1 MAEVFSR
8 FKNFLGFGGGNTA
21 PDAEDYYD
29 DADVDEKASIAE
41 SAEDEYTVITKDRY
55 SRVSSAA
62 GNGSAGRTPVRDSQ
76 SEKRA
81 DHPER
86 TAQSGEKSSKVISM
100 GVNSNL
106 RVVLSKPASFENC
119 EAICSHLRGQ
129 MTVVLN
135 LEFVPEVG
143 DRRRIFDFVSGCCYA
158 LDCSIQRVSDLIYV
172 IAPSNVD
179 VLAEVTDEEEP
190 ATYSAF

>member
-8 FKNFLGFGGGNTA
+8 FKNFLGFGSGNTA
-21 PDAEDYYD
+21 QDVEEYYDEDAEQAASF
-29 DADVDEKASIAE
+29 ADS
-41 SAEDEYTVITKDRY
+41 EDEYTVITKDRY
-55 SRVSSAA
+55 NKVNAVSNSASGA
-62 GNGSAGRTPVRDSQ
+62 PRQ
-76 SEKRA
+76 STREAAAEK
-81 DHPER
+81 HTER
-86 TAQSGEKSSKVISM
+86 TERSTQSGEKSAKVISM

-106 RVVLSKPASFENC
+106 RVVLSKPSAFENC

-135 LEFVPEVG
+135 LEFVPEAG

-158 LDCSIQRVSDLIYV
+158 LDCSIQRVSELIYV

-179 VLAEVTDEEEP
+179 VLAEVTEDEEEP
-190 ATYSAF
+190 AYSAF

>member
-8 FKNFLGFGGGNTA
+8 FKNFLGFGSGNTA
-21 PDAEDYYD
+21 QDVEEYYDEDAEQAASF
-29 DADVDEKASIAE
+29 ADS
-41 SAEDEYTVITKDRY
+41 EDEYTVITKDRY
-55 SRVSSAA
+55 NKVNAVSNSASGA
-62 GNGSAGRTPVRDSQ
+62 PRQ
-76 SEKRA
+76 STREAAAEKHTERA
-81 DHPER
+81 ER
-86 TAQSGEKSSKVISM
+86 STQSGEKSAKVISM

-106 RVVLSKPASFENC
+106 RVVLSKPSAFENC

-135 LEFVPEVG
+135 LEFVPEAG

-158 LDCSIQRVSDLIYV
+158 LDCSIQRVSELIYV

-179 VLAEVTDEEEP
+179 VLAEVTEDEEEP
-190 ATYSAF
+190 AYSAF

>member
-8 FKNFLGFGGGNTA
+8 FKNFLGFGSGNTA
-21 PDAEDYYD
+21 PDTDEY
-29 DADVDEKASIAE
+29 VDEIDDERASFAD
-41 SAEDEYTVITKDRY
+41 SEDEYTVVTKDRY
-55 SRVSSAA
+55 SRVSNSAP
-62 GNGSAGRTPVRDSQ
+62 SYTGRPVREAAPEKHTERA
-76 SEKRA
+76 SEKA
-81 DHPER
+81 ER
-86 TAQSGEKSSKVISM
+86 TGEKSKVINM

-106 RVVLSKPASFENC
+106 RVVLSKPSAFDNC

-135 LEFVPEVG
+135 LEFVPEVS

-179 VLAEVTDEEEP
+179 VLAEVTEEEEE
-190 ATYSAF
+190 SAFSAF

>member
-8 FKNFLGFGGGNTA
+8 FKNFLGFGSGNTA
-21 PDAEDYYD
+21 PDTDEYFDE
-29 DADVDEKASIAE
+29 DVDEKASIAD
-41 SAEDEYTVITKDRY
+41 SEDEYTVITKDRY
-55 SRVSSAA
+55 SRVGTAASANYGTRSS
-62 GNGSAGRTPVRDSQ
+62 VREAQ
-76 SEKRA
+76 PEKRA
-81 DHPER
+81 EHTEKS
-86 TAQSGEKSSKVISM
+86 AQSGERTGKVISM

-135 LEFVPEVG
+135 LEFVPEVN

-179 VLAEVTDEEEP
+179 VLAEVTDEEDG
-190 ATYSAF
+190 AAAYSAF

>member
-8 FKNFLGFGGGNTA
+8 FKNFLGFGSGNTA
-21 PDAEDYYD
+21 PDTDEYVD
-29 DADVDEKASIAE
+29 DIDDERASLSADS
-41 SAEDEYTVITKDRY
+41 EDEYTVVTKDRY
-55 SRVSSAA
+55 SRVSNSAPSYTSRQTREPA
-62 GNGSAGRTPVRDSQ
+62 P
-76 SEKRA
+76 EKHTERA
-81 DHPER
+81 AEKTER
-86 TAQSGEKSSKVISM
+86 TGDKSKVINM

-106 RVVLSKPASFENC
+106 RVVLSKPSAFDNC

-179 VLAEVTDEEEP
+179 VLAEVTEEEEE
-190 ATYSAF
+190 SAFSAF

>member
-8 FKNFLGFGGGNTA
+8 FKNFLGFGSGNTA
-21 PDAEDYYD
+21 PETDDYYE
-29 DADVDEKASIAE
+29 DAVDEKASIAD
-41 SAEDEYTVITKDRY
+41 SEDEYTVITKDRY

-62 GNGSAGRTPVRDSQ
+62 GSNYGSSHTASRDAQ
-76 SEKRA
+76 PEKRA
-81 DHPER
+81 EHSEKSS
-86 TAQSGEKSSKVISM
+86 QSGEKSGKVISM

-179 VLAEVTDEEEP
+179 VLAEVTDEEEG
-190 ATYSAF
+190 AVYSAF

>member
-1 MAEVFSR
+1 MAAEVLER
-8 FKNFLGFGGGNTA
+8 FKNFLGFGSGNTA
-21 PDAEDYYD
+21 PDTDDLQDYE
-29 DADVDEKASIAE
+29 VDEKASI
-41 SAEDEYTVITKDRY
+41 SDSEDEYTVITKDRY
-55 SRVSSAA
+55 SRVSAASSANYGTRA
-62 GNGSAGRTPVRDSQ
+62 PAREAVQEKHTEHADKPAQ
-76 SEKRA
+76 TSEKN
-81 DHPER
+81 
-86 TAQSGEKSSKVISM
+86 GKVISM

-106 RVVLSKPASFENC
+106 RVVLSRPASFENC

-179 VLAEVTDEEEP
+179 VLAEVTDEED
-190 ATYSAF
+190 TNYSVG

>member
-8 FKNFLGFGGGNTA
+8 FKNFLGFGSGNTA
-21 PDAEDYYD
+21 EDVED
-29 DADVDEKASIAE
+29 TFDEDVDAKASF
-41 SAEDEYTVITKDRY
+41 SDSEDEYTVITKDRY
-55 SRVSSAA
+55 SRVSANANPSYT
-62 GNGSAGRTPVRDSQ
+62 RTAVR
-76 SEKRA
+76 EPA
-81 DHPER
+81 PER
-86 TAQSGEKSSKVISM
+86 RTERTEKSTQTGEKNAKVISM

-106 RVVLSKPASFENC
+106 RVVLSKPSAFENC

-135 LEFVPEVG
+135 LEFVPDVS

-179 VLAEVTDEEEP
+179 VLAEITEDEEET
-190 ATYSAF
+190 AYSAF

>member
-8 FKNFLGFGGGNTA
+8 FKNFLGFGSGNTA
-21 PDAEDYYD
+21 PDTDEYVD
-29 DADVDEKASIAE
+29 DIDDERASFAADS
-41 SAEDEYTVITKDRY
+41 EDEYTVVTKDRY
-55 SRVSSAA
+55 SRVSNSAPTYT
-62 GNGSAGRTPVRDSQ
+62 GRQTREPAP
-76 SEKRA
+76 EKHTERVA
-81 DHPER
+81 EKTER
-86 TAQSGEKSSKVISM
+86 TGEKSKVINM

-106 RVVLSKPASFENC
+106 RVVLSKPSAFDNC

-179 VLAEVTDEEEP
+179 VLAEVTEEEEE
-190 ATYSAF
+190 SAFSAF

>member
-8 FKNFLGFGGGNTA
+8 FKNFLGFGSGNTA
-21 PDAEDYYD
+21 PDTDEYYED
-29 DADVDEKASIAE
+29 DVDEKASIAD
-41 SAEDEYTVITKDRY
+41 SEDEYTVITKDRY
-55 SRVSSAA
+55 SRVSAQSNANSGARASVREAA
-62 GNGSAGRTPVRDSQ
+62 
-76 SEKRA
+76 
-81 DHPER
+81 PER
-86 TAQSGEKSSKVISM
+86 HAEHNEKVEKTGEKSGKVINM

-179 VLAEVTDEEEP
+179 VLAEVTDEEEDT
-190 ATYSAF
+190 AAYSAF

>member
-8 FKNFLGFGGGNTA
+8 FKNFLGFGSGNTA
-21 PDAEDYYD
+21 PDTDEYFDE
-29 DADVDEKASIAE
+29 DVDEKASIAD
-41 SAEDEYTVITKDRY
+41 SEDEYTVITKDRY
-55 SRVSSAA
+55 SRVGTAASANY
-62 GNGSAGRTPVRDSQ
+62 GTRSAVREAQ
-76 SEKRA
+76 PEKRA
-81 DHPER
+81 EHTEKS
-86 TAQSGEKSSKVISM
+86 AQSGEKTGKVISM

-135 LEFVPEVG
+135 LEFVPEVN

-179 VLAEVTDEEEP
+179 VLAEVTDEEDS
-190 ATYSAF
+190 AAAYSAF

>member
-8 FKNFLGFGGGNTA
+8 FKNFLGFGSGNTA
-21 PDAEDYYD
+21 PDTDEYVD
-29 DADVDEKASIAE
+29 DIDDERASFSADS
-41 SAEDEYTVITKDRY
+41 EDEYTVVTKDRY
-55 SRVSSAA
+55 SRVSNSAPSYTSRQTREPA
-62 GNGSAGRTPVRDSQ
+62 P
-76 SEKRA
+76 EKHTERVA
-81 DHPER
+81 EKTER
-86 TAQSGEKSSKVISM
+86 TGEKSKVINM

-106 RVVLSKPASFENC
+106 RVVLSKPSAFDNC

-179 VLAEVTDEEEP
+179 VLAEVTEEEEE
-190 ATYSAF
+190 SAFSAF